1 MCIASVGGR
10 FLCGR
15 FVLVSDFDC
24 VDLTIRR
31 FAEERLT
38 CDCPELCDDRQFDLY
53 VSSSDW
59 PSDDLA
65 DVIMTAYFG
74 RSDVLNAALVNRSTL
89 RANLLKVD
97 VFYDEMKYEKV
108 EEIEA
113 YPVSS
118 EAPI

>member
-1 MCIASVGGR
+1 MPSVGNR
-10 FLCGR
+10 CLCR
-15 FVLVSDFDC
+15 CFALVLDFDC
-24 VDLTIRR
+24 VDLTLRHL
-31 FAEERLT
+31 AKERLT
-38 CDCPELCDDRQFDLY
+38 CDCSGLCDDREIDLY
-53 VSSSDW
+53 ASSSDW

-65 DVIMTAYFG
+65 DVIMTAYHG

-113 YPVSS
+113 YPVG
-118 EAPI
+118 